1 MQVTSGLYKNI
12 AEWSGCMRQILKER
26 TTDVK
31 HQVDECDIHEIEPV
45 VTFDQPLWLKQMMI
59 KRKEN
64 LPITTLLGNFHTRM
78 SYLGYEK
85 FWNIGIIFNYIC

>member
-31 HQVDECDIHEIEPV
+31 HQVDFRLIIDMDPNNLSTIYR
-45 VTFDQPLWLKQMMI
+45 TFSLQMNVISMKLSQWLHSTSLYGLN
-59 KRKEN
+59 R
-64 LPITTLLGNFHTRM
+64 
-78 SYLGYEK
+78 
-85 FWNIGIIFNYIC
+85 